1 MSSSPLAVAVVG
13 AGAAGL
19 CAARHLASNPQLR
32 PTVIEQSRVIGG
44 TWVYSPNIGDDEHGL
59 PRHSSMYENLKT
71 NLPKEVMAFPDF
83 PFANQQKSFLHHS
96 EVLEYLEQYAEAH
109 LLHKYIQFSTQ
120 VEQVVPGKM
129 GWDVT
134 TKQLETGFTSTTS
147 YQAVMVCNGHYSVP
161 VVPKIHG
168 LDKYEGNLIHSH
180 NYRKPEQ
187 FDGQIVLILGGG
199 ASGTD
204 IAVEVAGKASKVYL
218 AHNNPPLG
226 SRMPR
231 NVEQVRGVVECGG
244 GLKLV
249 LKDGSEVEA
258 EAVILATGYHYNFP
272 FLAPECGVKV
282 ENRVVQPLYKHL
294 ISIANPTL
302 AFVGLP
308 VQICPFPQFD
318 LQVRYFIKTLLG
330 EAKLPSPAE
339 MERDTQEEAR
349 YRREI
354 LGMPD
359 KYFHKMGT
367 LQRLS
372 LCSLQWDYNRELA
385 RLGEL
390 KPLPEATEN
399 LYMAVHH
406 RRQADLVDYKKDI
419 WIMDA
424 DGSFSGN
431 LVDNENNSAKHV

>member
-1 MSSSPLAVAVVG
+1 MGAWRDIMSSSPLAVAVVG

-109 LLHKYIQFSTQ
+109 LLSKYIQFSTQ
-120 VEQVVPGKM
+120 VELVVPGKK

-168 LDKYEGNLIHSH
+168 LDKYQGNLIHSH
-180 NYRKPEQ
+180 NYRKPGQ
-187 FDGQIVLILGGG
+187 FDGQRVLILGGG

-204 IAVEVAGKASKVYL
+204 IAVEVASKASKVYL

-272 FLAPECGVKV
+272 FLDPECGVKV
-282 ENRVVQPLYKHL
+282 DNRVVQPLYKHL
-294 ISIANPTL
+294 ISIANPSL

-339 MERDTQEEAR
+339 MERDTQEEAQ
-349 YRREI
+349 YRREV

-367 LQRLS
+367 
-372 LCSLQWDYNRELA
+372 LQWDYNRELA

-399 LYMAVHH
+399 LYMAVHK
-406 RRQADLVDYKKDI
+406 RRQTDLVDYKKDT
-419 WIMDA
+419 WMMGA

-431 LVDNENNSAKHV
+431 LVDNENNIAMGV